1 MRPNSF
7 ARFGLVL
14 ASPLLLAACMGS
26 GQPATP
32 SVVDPPDQRD
42 YVYNMD
48 NAQRAA
54 AMQQFDAATR
64 AELQYKAEL
73 YRRGRPVS
81 FGGITATFQPMLGVT
96 EVNFDHTVQG
106 SPTVTSGKMIF
117 AAGRNGEILGHRDK
131 DGNVIPRALFAN
143 AFQGMTGEAL
153 FMQGLFS
160 LGGAA
165 LNGSVAAALSNGGSG
180 NVAIAQSQSG
190 SSSET
195 TVTTTSD
202 AGGGCGS
209 SCYRPGM

>member
-1 MRPNSF
+1 MERTSF
-7 ARFGLVL
+7 ARFGFVL
-14 ASPLLLAACMGS
+14 GSPLLLAACMGS

-42 YVYNMD
+42 YVYNM
-48 NAQRAA
+48 NESQRRA

-96 EVNFDHTVQG
+96 EVNFDHTIQG
-106 SPTVTSGKMIF
+106 SPTVSSGKMVF
-117 AAGRNGEILGHRDK
+117 AAGRNGEILGQRDK
-131 DGNVIPRALFAN
+131 DGNVIPQALFAN

-153 FMQGLFS
+153 FMKGLFS
-160 LGGAA
+160 LGGSA

-195 TVTTTSD
+195 NTTTNTTTNST
-202 AGGGCGS
+202 GGRNR
-209 SCYRPGM
+209 YQPGM